1 MNVVETICHGQRE
14 FQRSWPMTASR
25 QLQQHPSVD
34 PVGRSLSPH
43 DARVDRAGA
52 TAQLLVRAAAT
63 TDELEQR
70 RLRDEAVALNLGV
83 ARAVAS
89 RYRNRGLAY
98 EDLVQVACVGLVK
111 AVRGFDPSR
120 EHDFLAYAVPTVAGE
135 VKRHFRDHGWTVRPP
150 RSMQELRAAVSDVS
164 AKLTQEL
171 GRSPR
176 SDEVA
181 ESLAVDVERVIEAVV
196 AGGCFVPVSLD
207 VPVGEERLETL
218 ADRFG
223 VDDPEIGRA
232 EARIVLA
239 PLVRTLKSR
248 DREIL
253 ELRFFDGLTQQ
264 EIGDRIGVSQMQVS
278 RLLTRI
284 LGQLRR
290 ELAGTP
296 SPLDESGATG

>member
-1 MNVVETICHGQRE
+1 
-14 FQRSWPMTASR
+14 MTASR
-25 QLQQHPSVD
+25 QLQQPPSVD
-34 PVGRSLSPH
+34 PVGRSLCPH

-98 EDLVQVACVGLVK
+98 EDLVQVAYVGLVK

-207 VPVGEERLETL
+207 VPVGEEGLETL

-296 SPLDESGATG
+296 SSLEESGATG

>member
-1 MNVVETICHGQRE
+1 
-14 FQRSWPMTASR
+14 MTASR

-34 PVGRSLSPH
+34 PVGRSLCPH

-98 EDLVQVACVGLVK
+98 EDLVQVAYVGLVK

-150 RSMQELRAAVSDVS
+150 RSMQELRAAVSNVS

-207 VPVGEERLETL
+207 VPVGEEGLETL

-296 SPLDESGATG
+296 SSLDESGATG

>member
-1 MNVVETICHGQRE
+1 
-14 FQRSWPMTASR
+14 MTASR

-34 PVGRSLSPH
+34 PVGRSLCPH

-98 EDLVQVACVGLVK
+98 EDLVQVAYVGLVK

-207 VPVGEERLETL
+207 VPVGEEGLETL

-296 SPLDESGATG
+296 SSLDESGATG